1 MTTPLF
7 SVIIPAYNRA
17 STLGAA
23 IQSVLDQ
30 TCQDFEIVI
39 VDDGSQDDPRSVAE
53 AFADPRIRFF
63 AKENEGGGVAR
74 NTAIEMAVGRYIAP
88 LDSDDIFLPHHLEA
102 MKTMLKGTTNV
113 AGYAR
118 VIVDRGDG
126 RTFIK
131 PPHGIRPGQDMGEY
145 LLCERGFVP
154 TITIVVEREMALKVR
169 YHVNLRPA
177 EDTDFAMR
185 LALSGCTF
193 RMAEQPGAIWNDIS
207 DPKRTSASA
216 GTLRFATW
224 LKQMRPLMTQR
235 AWYGAQGWAFA
246 KLVMRERGRR
256 PALRLY
262 LRALLHG
269 CYSPRL
275 AVVVFLQVLLTPQQ
289 YRSMADNAIRWLHA
303 GLREEDVAQGEPVRK
318 LETT

>member
-1 MTTPLF
+1 MTTPFF

-17 STLGAA
+17 RTLGAA

-53 AFADPRIRFF
+53 AFGDPRIRFF
-63 AKENEGGGVAR
+63 RKENEGGGIAR
-74 NTAIEMAVGRYIAP
+74 NMAIDMAVGRYIAP
-88 LDSDDIFLPHHLEA
+88 LDSDDTFLPHHLEA
-102 MKTMLKGTTNV
+102 MQTMLKGTTNV

-118 VIVDRGDG
+118 VIVDRGEG

-131 PPHGIRPGQDMGEY
+131 PPRGIRAGEDMGEY
-145 LLCERGFVP
+145 LLCDRGFVP
-154 TITIVVEREMALKVR
+154 TITVVVEREMAVKVR
-169 YHVNLRPA
+169 YNTNLRPA

-193 RMAEQPGAIWNDIS
+193 RMAEQPGAVWNDIS
-207 DPKRTSASA
+207 DPKRTSASV
-216 GTLRFATW
+216 GTLRFANW
-224 LKQMRPLMTQR
+224 LKQMRPLMTRR
-235 AWYGAQGWAFA
+235 AWFGAQGWAFA

-262 LRALLHG
+262 LQALLHG

-275 AVVVFLQVLLTPQQ
+275 AVVVFLQVLLTPAQ
-289 YRSMADNAIRWLHA
+289 YRNLADHAIRWLHM
-303 GLREEDVAQGEPVRK
+303 GLREADVAQAEPARQP
-318 LETT
+318 ETA

>member
-39 VDDGSQDDPRSVAE
+39 VDDGSKDDPRSVAE
-53 AFADPRIRFF
+53 SFGDPRIRFF

-74 NTAIEMAVGRYIAP
+74 NTAMKMALGRYIAP
-88 LDSDDIFLPHHLEA
+88 LDSDDVFLPHHLAA
-102 MKTMLKGTTNV
+102 MKTMLTGTTNV

-118 VIVDRGDG
+118 VIVDRGEG

-131 PPHGIRPGQDMGEY
+131 PPRGIRPGEDMGEY
-145 LLCERGFVP
+145 LLCDRGFVP
-154 TITIVVEREMALKVR
+154 TITIAVERELATKVG
-169 YHVNLRPA
+169 YNINLRPA

-193 RMAEQPGAIWNDIS
+193 RMTEQPGAIWNDVS
-207 DPKRTSASA
+207 DPKRTSASV
-216 GTLRFATW
+216 GTLRFANW
-224 LKQMRPLMTQR
+224 LKQMRPLMSQR

-262 LRALLHG
+262 LQALMHG

-275 AVVVFLQVLLTPQQ
+275 AIVVFLQVMLTPAQ
-289 YRSMADNAIRWLHA
+289 YRSMADHAIRWLHV
-303 GLREEDVAQGEPVRK
+303 GLREKDVAQPGEARQP
-318 LETT
+318 ETA

>member
-1 MTTPLF
+1 MTAPLF
-7 SVIIPAYNRA
+7 SVIIPVFNRA
-17 STLGAA
+17 GTLGAA
-23 IQSVLDQ
+23 IQSVLAQ

-39 VDDGSQDDPRSVAE
+39 VDDGSRDDPRRVAE
-53 AFADPRIRFF
+53 SFGDPRIRFF

-74 NTAIEMAVGRYIAP
+74 NTAMEMAVGRYIAP
-88 LDSDDIFLPHHLEA
+88 LDSDDVFLPHHLAA
-102 MKTMLKGTTNV
+102 MKTMLNGTTNV

-118 VIVDRGDG
+118 VIVDRGEG

-131 PPHGIRPGQDMGEY
+131 PPRGIRPGQDMGEY

-154 TITIVVEREMALKVR
+154 TITVVVERELALKVR

-185 LALSGCTF
+185 LALSGCAF
-193 RMAEQPGAIWNDIS
+193 RMAEQPGAVWNDTS

-224 LKQMRPLMTQR
+224 LKQMRPLMTTR
-235 AWYGAQGWAFA
+235 AWYGGRGWAFA

-262 LRALLHG
+262 LEALLHG
-269 CYSPRL
+269 CYGPRL
-275 AVVVFLQVLLTPQQ
+275 AVIVFLQVMLTPRQ
-289 YRSMADNAIRWLHA
+289 YRNLADNAIRWLHV
-303 GLREEDVAQGEPVRK
+303 GLRDKAAAPPEPARHF
-318 LETT
+318 EPT